1 MRWIKFDVFSDLEFV
16 AKGGFGSVYSAKSN
30 AWGKVALKFLDNSE
44 NLARDFLDEVR
55 NNCYIFISNEKNIQ
69 I

>member
-1 MRWIKFDVFSDLEFV
+1 MRWINFDVFSEREFI

-30 AWGKVALKFLDNSE
+30 AWGKVALKFLNNSE

-55 NNCYIFISNEKNIQ
+55 N
-69 I
+69 